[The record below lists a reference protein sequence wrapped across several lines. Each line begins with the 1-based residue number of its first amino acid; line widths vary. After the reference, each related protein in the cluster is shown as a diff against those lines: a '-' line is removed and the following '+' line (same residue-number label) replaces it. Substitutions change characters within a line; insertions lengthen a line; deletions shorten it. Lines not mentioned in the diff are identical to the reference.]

1 MGHYVQRKLKRDKV
15 AKWVY
20 KKNNNKN
27 KKLKHK
33 YEPSSHLCLLL
44 KLNNLENLKL
54 NNLENWGIF
63 AMLDNRIIGS
73 MNPFSTSD
81 IQL

>member
-1 MGHYVQRKLKRDKV
+1 MQRKLKRVKV

-20 KKNNNKN
+20 KKNNKN

-33 YEPSSHLCLLL
+33 YEPSSHFCLLL
-44 KLNNLENLKL
+44 KLNNLEN
-54 NNLENWGIF
+54 WGICM
-63 AMLDNRIIGS
+63 MLDNRIIGS